1 MKPETHIL
9 KLDHHDEDAE
19 IEFELDWLMSLSVA
33 ERFDLMFAKS
43 AEMTRMLEQHGHRE
57 PDSVVKRPRG

>member
-1 MKPETHIL
+1 MKSETHIL
-9 KLDHHDEDAE
+9 KLDQNDEDAE
-19 IEFELDWLMSLSVA
+19 IEFELDWLMSLSTV

-43 AEMTRMLEQHGHRE
+43 AEMIRMLEQHGHRE